1 MQDASERQRS
11 RTVPRQFLSDPPG
24 TSSLKRVAGFLM
36 RHLTLILLAVALCFM
51 FAMLQRIGWT
61 GTALSIRQVGDYAPL
76 ILVPY
81 GVSTCLVA
89 LAWRVLLP
97 LKENRPTLWRL
108 CLLRLGGES
117 LNQLTPTASLGGE
130 PFKALRL
137 QADGVPWQEAV
148 ASLVIQKGLLV
159 LSLVLYI
166 LIGIALV
173 PFVLPDGHP
182 RLGGLVL
189 GALVLGGLGAAFVV
203 LQRSN
208 PCSLLVRCMKKFGLA
223 SALVKGREADLETL
237 DSLLSGFYR
246 AHPGRILA
254 AFGLFLLGWLAQS
267 TEVFLIFFLMGHPL
281 GLMSALCLDGL
292 AMLFTG
298 LGFMIPASLGVQD
311 GGNLLLALGFRLG
324 ATLGVAFSIVRR
336 VREAAWLVV
345 GLVVVARER

>member
-11 RTVPRQFLSDPPG
+11 RTGLWQILRNLSGTQFL
-24 TSSLKRVAGFLM
+24 KRAAVHAM
-36 RHLTLILLAVALCFM
+36 RHLNLILLAVALCFM
-51 FAMLQRIGWT
+51 FAMLRGIGWSNP
-61 GTALSIRQVGDYAPL
+61 ALYIRQVGSYAPL

-81 GVSTCLVA
+81 GVSTILAV

-97 LKENRPTLWRL
+97 MKENRPTLWRL

-130 PFKALRL
+130 PFKALHL
-137 QADGVPWQEAV
+137 QADGVPWHEAV

-166 LIGIALV
+166 LIAIALV

-182 RLGGLVL
+182 RLGSLLL
-189 GALVLGGLGAAFVV
+189 GVFVLGGLGVTFVV
-203 LQRSN
+203 VQRSN
-208 PCSLLVRCMKKFGLA
+208 PCSLLVRCMKRLGLT
-223 SALVKGREADLETL
+223 SALARGREADLETL
-237 DSLLSGFYR
+237 DALLAGFYR

-254 AFGLFLLGWLAQS
+254 AFSLFFLSWSAQS
-267 TEVFLIFFLMGHPL
+267 AEVFLIFTLMGHPL
-281 GLMSALCLDGL
+281 GWGVAFCLDGL

-298 LGFMIPASLGVQD
+298 LGFMIPVSLGVQD

-324 ATLGVAFSIVRR
+324 ATLGVAFSIIRR
-336 VREAAWLVV
+336 IREAAWLVL
-345 GLVVVARER
+345 GLVVVAKER

>member
-11 RTVPRQFLSDPPG
+11 RTGLLQVLRSLSETPF
-24 TSSLKRVAGFLM
+24 LKRAAAYTM
-36 RHLTLILLAVALCFM
+36 RHLNLILLAVALCFM
-51 FAMLQRIGWT
+51 FAMLQGIGWSNP
-61 GTALSIRQVGDYAPL
+61 ALYIRQVGSYAPL
-76 ILVPY
+76 ILAPY
-81 GVSTCLVA
+81 GVSTILAV

-97 LKENRPTLWRL
+97 MKENRPTLWRL

-137 QADGVPWQEAV
+137 QADGVLWHEAV

-166 LIGIALV
+166 LIAITLV
-173 PFVLPDGHP
+173 PFALPDGHP
-182 RLGGLVL
+182 RLGSLLL
-189 GALVLGGLGAAFVV
+189 GVLVLGGLGVAFVV
-203 LQRSN
+203 VQRSN
-208 PCSLLVRCMKKFGLA
+208 PCSLLVRCMKRFGLT
-223 SALVKGREADLETL
+223 SALTRGRDADLETL
-237 DSLLSGFYR
+237 DARLAGFYR

-254 AFGLFLLGWLAQS
+254 AFSLFFLSWSVQS
-267 TEVFLIFFLMGHPL
+267 AEVFLIFTLMGHPL
-281 GLMSALCLDGL
+281 GWRVALCLDGL

-298 LGFMIPASLGVQD
+298 LGFMIPASLGAQD

-324 ATLGVAFSIVRR
+324 ATLGVAFSIIRR
-336 VREAAWLVV
+336 VREAVWLVL